1 MKTTLTLLTIFL
13 LATSQSKLLG
23 DVQPSNKT
31 PDSAS
36 LEANRGKPNPSDDAE
51 KRYEEMLSKM
61 REAVQGIAES
71 YGNPMFIQVFTNDR
85 EKAALLIQRLQTSKR
100 GEEIRL
106 EVSNLEKKR
115 DELRS
120 DIALKGK
127 EASKLSDRIAR
138 QRSALDALA
147 AVIER
152 ANNAVEDTSR

>member
-1 MKTTLTLLTIFL
+1 MKTTIILLTVSL
-13 LATSQSKLLG
+13 LGVSQSKLLG
-23 DVQPSNKT
+23 DPQPSINS
-31 PDSAS
+31 PDGVS
-36 LEANRGKPNPSDDAE
+36 LDANRGKPSPSDNAE

-85 EKAALLIQRLQTSKR
+85 EKAVMLKQRLQSSKH

-106 EVSNLEKKR
+106 ELSNLEKKR
-115 DELRS
+115 DELMS
-120 DIALKGK
+120 DIALKSK
-127 EASKLSDRIAR
+127 EASKLSDRLAR